1 MKTGLEILKA
11 PDATAGEIADI
22 LGKGHPPFGPDHKVE
37 CSLSGYKELEITEY
51 LTTGDKEMSFQY
63 PVKGPYAKQLQ
74 PESYVITKD
83 DEYVLKEVANSK
95 GWAKYRA
102 ILNLEGLTG
111 KSYPTFETVEMT
123 MAACLAQNLLGTGWT
138 VGVVE
143 STKKRTIRKD
153 SECTALDV
161 INQCA
166 STYKVEVKFDTKR
179 KIVNAYER
187 VGQDRGAYFM
197 EAVNLRKPPTF
208 SHNTNEFYT
217 QIRPIGK
224 DGLRINVNGKD
235 YLENHSYSPKNI
247 MLTWKDE
254 RYTKVESLIEDAT
267 LKLAEICRPADTY
280 EADVIDLANLSP
292 GYDILAYGI
301 GDTVTL
307 VSKTSGVKEK
317 TRIVQLTRY
326 PHNKKKNKCQLSTA
340 KKTFA
345 EMQEEV
351 IAEAVAEATG
361 AAAANTSEQ
370 ISAES
375 GIQSEEVRLLLEGQ
389 KTEILQDVSDGYVAK
404 TDMEDVKTTV
414 TDAAVTEVKKYADQ
428 QLENYATQKQL
439 ANEIKAAKQTVQ
451 QDVEA
456 LRLAVAA
463 DLVAAEE
470 AANQKHAQMELT
482 KNDVTAD
489 DGTVWRMGIAN
500 GLLYFEE
507 VEV

>member
-1 MKTGLEILKA
+1 MLQIYSQERVRQCL
-11 PDATAGEIADI
+11 
-22 LGKGHPPFGPDHKVE
+22 
-37 CSLSGYKELEITEY
+37 LSGYKELEIVEY

-63 PVKGPYAKQLQ
+63 PVKGPHAQHLQ
-74 PESYVITKD
+74 PEAYVITKD

-111 KSYPTFETVEMT
+111 KSYPSFETVEMT
-123 MAACLAQNLLGTGWT
+123 MADCLGQALLGTGWT
-138 VGVVE
+138 VGVCE

-153 SECTALDV
+153 SECTTLDV
-161 INQCA
+161 ITQCV
-166 STYKVEVKFDTKR
+166 STYKVEVKFDTKH
-179 KIVNAYER
+179 KVVNAYER
-187 VGQDRGAYFM
+187 VGRDRGAYFM

-208 SHNTNEFYT
+208 SHSTNQFYT

-254 RYTKVESLIEDAT
+254 RYTKVESLIEDAN

-292 GYDILAYGI
+292 GYDILAYEI

-370 ISAES
+370 IATES

-404 TDMEDVKTTV
+404 TDLAGVKTDV
-414 TDAAVTEVKKYADQ
+414 TTAAVTEVKKYTDK
-428 QLENYATQKQL
+428 QLESYATQKQL
-439 ANEIKAAKQTVQ
+439 TDEVAAAKKTVE

-456 LRLAVAA
+456 LRLETAEDLAAVEQAA
-463 DLVAAEE
+463 QQAVEDLRLASEE
-470 AANQKHAQMELT
+470 ERARLEET
-482 KNDVTAD
+482 KNDITAD
-489 DGTVWRMGIAN
+489 DGTVWRMGISG
-500 GLLYFEE
+500 GLLYFEKME
-507 VEV
+507 G